1 MVWEEDKLIMTL
13 DKVIKDSKGYRKGS
27 LNINAIG
34 CMKKFLGNKNQKSE
48 RDTRQLRPSFSKGKS
63 R

>member
-34 CMKKFLGNKNQKSE
+34 CRKKFLGNK
-48 RDTRQLRPSFSKGKS
+48 TRNLREILGN
-63 R
+63 